1 MFEEAEDDL
10 KVLET
15 TISDLEK
22 SLADGNAEIVILIV
36 IYHCIFLPIV
46 LAHNDLRMPCLQELG
61 KAFSTVAIQSG
72 CRNCR
77 WQRLQ

>member
-22 SLADGNAEIVILIV
+22 SLADGNAEIVRRDQAQGPL
-36 IYHCIFLPIV
+36 H
-46 LAHNDLRMPCLQELG
+46 
-61 KAFSTVAIQSG
+61 
-72 CRNCR
+72 
-77 WQRLQ
+77 